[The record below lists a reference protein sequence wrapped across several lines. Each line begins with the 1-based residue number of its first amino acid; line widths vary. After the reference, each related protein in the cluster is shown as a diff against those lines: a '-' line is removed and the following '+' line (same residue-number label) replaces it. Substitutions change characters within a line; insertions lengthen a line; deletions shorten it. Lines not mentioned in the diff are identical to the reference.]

1 MYSQQEIKS
10 IQMIYAKNEDNKN
23 IDWWFIYKT
32 PEHTGSHDNE
42 GYQYLY
48 YDEQKAKLSLSEHS
62 LDQKS
67 GALFHSLD
75 MVFNS
80 NDPDQ
85 GYIVYNDERT
95 DGGADQGTKGHTKGV
110 LTFNKK
116 TNEAMI
122 LLHSTPRFPAKG
134 ECTLPDEEKIYGQTY
149 LCVTLESYDVISE
162 MAAMMLQQQNP
173 QVLVDNSYLPDSI
186 GADEALSQ
194 LYHQQNIKESDTPG
208 HISFLSKEGKEFRMI
223 AKSKK
228 WGKDFWIDLVSPEL
242 GVDLNVESWRRG
254 AVTESEDDTVSKEEV
269 EDVMQMDLSGLG
281 LPAYAWKYTKDHS
294 KWGVVA
300 DADLS
305 KGAWVCV
312 ADINRM
318 KSQEKR
324 GGGVICFIDENLR
337 NALNSTEAKLQ
348 IEP

>member
-1 MYSQQEIKS
+1 
-10 IQMIYAKNEDNKN
+10 MIYAKNEDNKN

-32 PEHTGSHDNE
+32 PEGTGSHDNK

-48 YDEQKAKLSLSEHS
+48 YDDSTEKLALSAHS
-62 LDQKS
+62 LDQES
-67 GALFHSLD
+67 GALFHTLD
-75 MVFNS
+75 SVFNS

-95 DGGADQGTKGHTKGV
+95 DGGQNQGTKGHTKGV
-110 LTFNKK
+110 LSFNKK

-122 LLHSTPRFPAKG
+122 LLHSTPRFPARG
-134 ECTLPDEEKIYGQTY
+134 ECTLPEEERLYGQTY
-149 LCVTLESYDVISE
+149 LCISLEGYDAISN
-162 MAAMMLQQQNP
+162 MAAMMLRHQNP
-173 QVLVDNSYLPDSI
+173 QVLLVDSYLPDSI
-186 GADEALSQ
+186 GSDEALYH
-194 LYHQQNIKESDTPG
+194 LYHQENIVESHTPE
-208 HISFLSKEGKEFRMI
+208 HLIFHSKGGKEFRMI

-228 WGKDFWIDLVSPEL
+228 WGEDFWIDLVSPEL
-242 GVDLNVESWRRG
+242 AVDINVESWRRG
-254 AVTESEDDTVSKEEV
+254 AVTESEDDKISKEEV
-269 EDVMQMDLSGLG
+269 EDVMAMSLAHLE
-281 LPAYAWKYTKDHS
+281 LPTYAWKYTKDHS

-300 DADLS
+300 DVDLA

-324 GGGVICFIDENLR
+324 GGGAICFIDENLR
-337 NALNSTEAKLQ
+337 NALNATEAKLQ